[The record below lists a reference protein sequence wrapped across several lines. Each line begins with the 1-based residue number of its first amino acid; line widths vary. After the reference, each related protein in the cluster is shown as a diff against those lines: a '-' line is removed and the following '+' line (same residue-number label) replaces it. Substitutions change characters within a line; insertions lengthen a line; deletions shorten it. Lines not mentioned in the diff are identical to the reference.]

1 MSDAFK
7 LFFKST
13 FARCYIR
20 IKGGNRELSWLIF
33 EVIMPLLGIAA
44 VVYTYN
50 FLGAPDTFVGFV
62 IFGGAMFSYWINVL
76 WGIGMNFYWEKE
88 RGNLEKILITP
99 SPLQGILLG
108 IALGGMFNT
117 TVRAAATV
125 VIGIVIFNARFDPSG
140 IAPALVVFGL
150 TIFALYSLGMCFA
163 SLFLKLGRSGWRLTE
178 LMQEPVTF
186 LSGQYYPLRALP
198 AILQLI
204 ASLIPITIGID
215 GVRLSL
221 VLGLSLFDLKLHVAL
236 LAVLGLSTFIMSYY
250 ILAWMERKGKEDGSL
265 TMRWM

>member
-1 MSDAFK
+1 MNRILK
-7 LFFKST
+7 LFLKSA

-20 IKGGNRELSWLIF
+20 IKGGNRELSWLVF
-33 EVIMPLLGIAA
+33 EVFMPLLGIAA
-44 VVYTYN
+44 IVYTYS
-50 FLGAPDTFVGFV
+50 FLGAPKAFVGFV
-62 IFGGAMFSYWINVL
+62 ILGGAMFSYWFNVL

-117 TVRAAATV
+117 TIRAMATV
-125 VIGIVIFNARFDPSG
+125 IIGIVMFDAKFNVDG
-140 IAPALVVFGL
+140 ILPALAVFSL

-178 LMQEPVTF
+178 LMQEPITF

-198 AILQLI
+198 AVLQLI

-221 VLGLSLFDLKLHVAL
+221 ILGSSLADLRLHLMLL
-236 LAVLGLSTFIMSYY
+236 LALGVSTFILSYY
-250 ILAWMERKGKEDGSL
+250 ILRLMERRGKEDGSL

>member
-1 MSDAFK
+1 MNRTLK
-7 LFFKST
+7 LFLKSA
-13 FARCYIR
+13 FARGYIR

-33 EVIMPLLGIAA
+33 EVVMPLLGIAA
-44 VVYTYN
+44 IVYTYD
-50 FLGAPDTFVGFV
+50 FLGAPEAFVGFV
-62 IFGGAMFSYWINVL
+62 ILGGAMFSYWFNVL

-88 RGNLEKILITP
+88 CGNLEKILITP

-108 IALGGMFNT
+108 ISLGGMFNT
-117 TVRAAATV
+117 TVRAVATI
-125 VIGIVIFNARFDPSG
+125 VIGVIIFKAKFNPGG
-140 IAPALVVFGL
+140 IIPALFVFGL

-198 AILQLI
+198 AVLQLL
-204 ASLIPITIGID
+204 ATLIPITIGID

-221 VLGLSLFDLKLHVAL
+221 VSGSSFLDLKLHIL
-236 LAVLGLSTFIMSYY
+236 LLLVIGVSTFILSYY
-250 ILAWMERKGKEDGSL
+250 ILKLMERKGKEDGSL

>member
-1 MSDAFK
+1 LNRALK
-7 LFFKST
+7 LFLKSA

-33 EVIMPLLGIAA
+33 EVVMPLLGIAA
-44 VVYTYN
+44 IVYTYD
-50 FLGAPDTFVGFV
+50 FLGAPETFVGFV
-62 IFGGAMFSYWINVL
+62 ILGGAMFSYWFNVL

-88 RGNLEKILITP
+88 RGNLEKILVTP
-99 SPLQGILLG
+99 SPLQGVLLG

-117 TVRAAATV
+117 TVRALATV
-125 VIGIVIFNARFDPSG
+125 VIGIVIFNAKFNPSG
-140 IAPALVVFGL
+140 IAPAMAVFSL

-178 LMQEPVTF
+178 LMQEPINF
-186 LSGQYYPLRALP
+186 LSGQYYPLRTLP
-198 AILQLI
+198 AILQLL

-221 VLGLSLFDLKLHVAL
+221 VLGSSVLDLRLHLAL
-236 LAVLGLSTFIMSYY
+236 LLLIGISMFAISYRVLN
-250 ILAWMERKGKEDGSL
+250 WMERKGKEDGSL